1 MENTAFQYTSQ
12 DMAPVLARLNAAYAL
27 YRDSRDKRPMARM
40 QLTGVVSD
48 LMALNLTAHEIEM
61 VADVLI
67 ALARQAEVDL
77 RKAMAERLSALDN
90 VPVRLV
96 MQMANDEIAVAR
108 PVLKASPVLGEAELT
123 EIIATKGPAHWQ
135 VIAQRAHLPEAVID
149 RLADTRDH
157 PTAQALAENI
167 EIMLTQHAVGVLA
180 DMAQSSEVLAMPL
193 LRRAEVPD
201 AVASQLYRHV
211 GHTLKKFILKNYEV
225 DTDALMETLDD
236 VVLEFVERAESRKG
250 AVPRERPVH
259 VPTFAAPGERAFM
272 PTGAMVRAAGQ
283 FRAKGLLTIQLMLN
297 TLRRGQMAS
306 FVAQLAGYCG
316 LEPEDVLEILH
327 QSRGRALAVVCRA
340 AGIGRAD
347 FISLYLLTNTVRS
360 SVQTVDLPHL
370 SAAVGVYERTGP
382 DMARQIVAQSL
393 DKLLAGA

>member
-27 YRDSRDKRPMARM
+27 YRDSRDRRPMARV

-48 LMALNLTAHEIEM
+48 LMALNLSEHEVEM

-108 PVLKASPVLGEAELT
+108 PVLKSSPVLGEAELT
-123 EIIATKGPAHWQ
+123 EIIAAKGPAHWQ

-149 RLADTRDH
+149 RLADTHDH
-157 PTAQALAENI
+157 GTAQALAENI
-167 EIMLTQHAVGVLA
+167 EIVLTQHAVGVLA
-180 DMAQSSEVLAMPL
+180 DMAQGSEVLALPL

-201 AVASQLYRHV
+201 GVASQLYRHV

-225 DTDALMETLDD
+225 DTSALMETLDD
-236 VVLEFVERAESRKG
+236 VVLEFVERAEDRKR
-250 AVPRERPVH
+250 AARAKADRPAH
-259 VPTFAAPGERAFM
+259 TTAPGERAFM
-272 PTGAMVRAAGQ
+272 PTEPMIRAATQ
-283 FRAKGLLTIQLMLN
+283 FRAKGLLTVQLMLN
-297 TLRRGQMAS
+297 TLRRGQVPS
-306 FVAQLAGYCG
+306 FVAQFAGYCG
-316 LEPEDVLEILH
+316 LEPEAVLEILH
-327 QSRGRALAVVCRA
+327 QRRGRGLAVACRA
-340 AGIGRAD
+340 AGVARAD
-347 FISLYLLTNTVRS
+347 FISFYLLTNMVRS
-360 SVQTVDLPHL
+360 SVQTIDLPDL
-370 SAAVGVYERTGP
+370 AGAVGVYERTGP
-382 DMARQIVAQSL
+382 DAARQIVAQSL
-393 DKLLAGA
+393 DKLLAGG